1 MDCSVGQG
9 STPGKCRGPGNRL
22 PLNLQKKGG
31 IEMLEMLESNLTSEF
46 IIENM
51 VEGILGK
58 RWTYSAKMAHV
69 EKILDATGKDVAVI
83 ESVAK
88 LIQQSDYDLTTYMFN
103 VVKIAKR
110 FGCARCFKVRSRMDE
125 DLIEDWVEKY
135 SINDTDKDDRVDI
148 NYIVSE
154 DHISRKVESI
164 YDFYF
169 PVIEDKFES
178 VDEAITLDQESKVDI
193 KMAFAIEATKL
204 FTKAML
210 KVEKTVDEVY
220 KFSNE
225 CLVKDIKII
234 KEHDAILSGYIK
246 RRLSACQKRLETL
259 LDAFKE

>member
-1 MDCSVGQG
+1 
-9 STPGKCRGPGNRL
+9 
-22 PLNLQKKGG
+22 
-31 IEMLEMLESNLTSEF
+31 MLEMLESNLTSEF

-125 DLIEDWVEKY
+125 DLIEDWVKKY
-135 SINDTDKDDRVDI
+135 SIRDTEKDDRVDI

-154 DHISRKVESI
+154 DHISRKVESL
-164 YDFYF
+164 YNFYF
-169 PVIEDKFES
+169 PVIEDRFETI
-178 VDEAITLDQESKVDI
+178 DEAITLDQDNAVDV
-193 KMAFAIEATKL
+193 KMAFAIEATRL
-204 FTKAML
+204 FAKAML
-210 KVEKTVDEVY
+210 KAEKTLNEVY

-225 CLVKDIKII
+225 HLTKEVKIV

-246 RRLSACQKRLETL
+246 RRLNVCQKRLEAL

>member
-1 MDCSVGQG
+1 MA
-9 STPGKCRGPGNRL
+9 L
-22 PLNLQKKGG
+22 PLNLHKKGG

-125 DLIEDWVEKY
+125 DLIEDWVKKY
-135 SINDTDKDDRVDI
+135 SIRDTEKDDRVDI
-148 NYIVSE
+148 DYTVYEDYIVRIVASINDPYYPVE
-154 DHISRKVESI
+154 GRFKVI
-164 YDFYF
+164 
-169 PVIEDKFES
+169 
-178 VDEAITLDQESKVDI
+178 DEAITLDQDNVIEV
-193 KMAFAIEATKL
+193 KMAFAIKATRL
-204 FTKAML
+204 FAKAML
-210 KVEKTVDEVY
+210 KAEKTLNEVY

-225 CLVKDIKII
+225 HLVKDIQVI

-246 RRLSACQKRLETL
+246 RRLSACQKRLEAL
-259 LDAFKE
+259 LEAVKE